1 MSQTVVREI
10 PSETSKRFE
19 VTRSFRLDQSL
30 NLPND
35 TTVLFPAR
43 MDEKLGPCTGR
54 CGACDC
60 GTVSPE
66 EGVTHPGKFVA
77 ASSDVAAFVAIDNAL
92 YDAFALL
99 CGGEPLRS
107 ALTLLADRYGAE
119 DGLEKLRSLLINLS
133 TRNFFADAA
142 PKEPIDEQPPEL
154 HLYVTNR
161 CNLRCVH
168 CYMSSGEPLPEGE
181 VATEELLRA
190 LDLFAKISPGG
201 RVAISGGEALVN
213 NGAPAI
219 LERARAHG
227 LHTTLF
233 TNGIMIRDEAIAR
246 RIVGGVDELQISLDG
261 ATAEANDALRG
272 AGTFDRIVRAI
283 RLVDTASRTTSNP
296 RFRYRV
302 SLTLT
307 PGNIDDIRN
316 NLSNLLERLQLGPRA
331 QIRIGLVSRLGRA
344 YEQPDLFGD
353 VSELG
358 LRFIDL
364 YNDFARQGLYEAP
377 LVIANQKST
386 SCGMGSTITVGAD
399 GRIFPCTI
407 TEQDALGSIR
417 DDNVEEIMRSVLSH
431 RRLTEVDNV
440 EGCRVCPV
448 RYFCRGMCRVRNLR
462 DRGSMTKTACYPEH
476 KRFVL
481 HELIAR
487 HDGFARMPI
496 TDEAAAGIG

>member
-1 MSQTVVREI
+1 MSQTVIREI
-10 PSETSKRFE
+10 PSESSTRFE
-19 VTRSFRLDQSL
+19 VTRSFRLDQPL
-30 NLPND
+30 NLPAD
-35 TTVLFPAR
+35 TAVLFPAR
-43 MDEKLGPCTGR
+43 LDEALGPCTGR

-60 GTVSPE
+60 GTVTPE
-66 EGVTHPGKFVA
+66 EGMTRPGKFIA
-77 ASSDVAAFVAIDNAL
+77 ASSGVAAFAAIDNAL

-99 CGGEPLRS
+99 CGGEPLHS
-107 ALTLLADRYGAE
+107 ALTLLAGRFGRE
-119 DGLEKLRSLLINLS
+119 EGLEKLRSLLINLS

-168 CYMSSGEPLPEGE
+168 CYMSSGEPLPQGE
-181 VATEELLRA
+181 VATGELLRT

-201 RVAISGGEALVN
+201 RVAISGGEALVSH
-213 NGAPAI
+213 GAAAI
-219 LERARAHG
+219 MERARALG

-233 TNGIMIRDEAIAR
+233 TNGIMIRSEAMAR
-246 RIVGGVDELQISLDG
+246 RIVDGVDVLQISLDG

-283 RLVDTASRTTSNP
+283 SLVDAASRTTSNP

-302 SLTLT
+302 TLTVT
-307 PGNIDDIRN
+307 PGNIDDVRN
-316 NLSNLLERLQLGPRA
+316 NLSKLLDRLQLGPRA
-331 QIRIGLVSRLGRA
+331 RIRVGLVSRLGRA
-344 YEQPDLFGD
+344 YEQDLVGD
-353 VSELG
+353 ADELG

-364 YNDFARQGLYEAP
+364 YNEFARQGLYDAP

-386 SCGMGSTITVGAD
+386 SCGMGSTITIGAD
-399 GRIFPCTI
+399 GRIFPCTV

-417 DDNVEEIMRSVLSH
+417 DDNVEEIMRSVVSH
-431 RRLTEVDNV
+431 RRLTDVDNV

-462 DRGSMTKTACYPEH
+462 DRGSMTRTACYPEH

-487 HDGFARMPI
+487 HDGFARRPI
-496 TDEAAAGIG
+496 TDAAAAGTN